1 LAGGFVDG
9 ELQVDGRE
17 NRRAAGDRVVVPA
30 AIEKSTSTA
39 ISAVGRLLSFGQ
51 GADADESFRLSQSG
65 AHSAVRL

>member
-1 LAGGFVDG
+1 
-9 ELQVDGRE
+9 
-17 NRRAAGDRVVVPA
+17 VVPA